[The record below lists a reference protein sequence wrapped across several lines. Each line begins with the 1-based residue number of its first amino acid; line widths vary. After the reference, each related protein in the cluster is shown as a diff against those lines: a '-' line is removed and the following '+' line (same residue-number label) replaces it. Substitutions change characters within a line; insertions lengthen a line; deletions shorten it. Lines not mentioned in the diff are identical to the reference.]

1 MREDL
6 DGLYQEEL
14 RSLREDAV
22 RFAARNPGMARQLG
36 LARDTM
42 PDPLVDRLLESC
54 AWLTARVRADAQNR
68 LPLVSHSL
76 LGLLYPQFVSPIPS
90 IGVMECA
97 VNPAG
102 IAGLSEGFSVP
113 SGTPIHSLD
122 EDGGALR
129 WRTAWPVTL
138 HPARVER
145 AEILPPASWMPVSAR
160 SVPGVLRLR
169 VSGAAGL
176 PLSNFSLPSL
186 RLHLCGSRFSTF
198 PLYEWTLSACRDVII
213 ADDADADK
221 PKTLSLG
228 PGALRPV
235 GFGPGEL
242 LFPESVYAHPGYQLL
257 QEYFAYPEHLLF
269 WDVAD
274 IGRRRE
280 LGELASFDLLLPV
293 DADPPEKVEAG
304 LFRTCAVP
312 VVNLFERLA
321 EPIRV
326 AYERAA
332 YPLVPDMRHQQG
344 TEVHSVL
351 RVDALEGGE
360 RTSVT
365 PYFSLAENSD
375 AAPTRYWFLR
385 RKPSL
390 DGVGTDVFLSF
401 KEAAFRPEKARPWV
415 ASARVLCTN
424 RHRAAK
430 RWQQGELTRD
440 TDMPVAALRFCG
452 PPSQQHDPPM
462 FGGELWKLVSH
473 LSLHHL
479 SLTGPDAGQVLR
491 ELLKLYAPRG
501 DAFSQR
507 QIAGVQEL
515 SGQTGMLPLREA
527 PGSAVRGTR
536 FYLTL
541 DEAAFGGGSAFLF
554 AGVLDVFFGLYANV
568 NTFTQLKLMTL
579 SRKGVWCSWP
589 PRSGA
594 RPLL

>member
-36 LARDTM
+36 LSPDTM

-54 AWLTARVRADAQNR
+54 AWLTARVRADAQTR

-76 LGLLYPQFVSPIPS
+76 LGLLYPQFVSPVPS
-90 IGVMECA
+90 IGVA
-97 VNPAG
+97 AFSPNPAG
-102 IAGLSEGFSVP
+102 VAGLTEGFYVP

-122 EDGGALR
+122 EDGDALR
-129 WRTAWPVTL
+129 WRTAWPLTL
-138 HPARVER
+138 HPAQVER
-145 AEILPPASWMPVSAR
+145 AEILPSASWMPASACG
-160 SVPGVLRLR
+160 VPGVLRLR
-169 VSGAAGL
+169 VSGVAGL
-176 PLSNFSLPSL
+176 PLSDFALPSL
-186 RLHLCGSRFSTF
+186 RLYLGGSRFSSF
-198 PLYEWTLSACRDVII
+198 PMYEWALSACRDVII
-213 ADDADADK
+213 VDDADAKK

-228 PGALRPV
+228 RGALRPV
-235 GFGPGEL
+235 GFGAGEL
-242 LFPESVYAHPGYQLL
+242 LFPESLYAHPGYQLL

-269 WDVAD
+269 WELTD

-280 LGELASFDLLLPV
+280 LGKLAFFDLLLPV
-293 DADPPEKVEAG
+293 DAPPPEKVDAR
-304 LFRTCAVP
+304 LFQTCATP
-312 VVNLFERLA
+312 VVNLSERLA
-321 EPIRV
+321 EPVRV
-326 AYERAA
+326 THERAS
-332 YPLVPDMRHQQG
+332 YLLVPDMRRQQSM
-344 TEVHSVL
+344 EIHSVL

-360 RTSVT
+360 RMPVT
-365 PYFSLAENSD
+365 PYFSLAED
-375 AAPTRYWFLR
+375 ADNPPTRYWLLR
-385 RKPSL
+385 RKPSP

-401 KEAAFRPEKARPWV
+401 KEAGHLEKARPWV

-430 RWQQGELTRD
+430 RWQQGALTRD
-440 TDMPVAALRFCG
+440 TDMPVSAIRFCG

-479 SLTGPDAGQVLR
+479 SLTGPDAECVLR
-491 ELLKLYAPRG
+491 ELLKLYSPHG

-515 SGQTGMLPLREA
+515 SGQTTILPLRKA

-541 DEAAFGGGSAFLF
+541 DEAAFRGGSAFLF
-554 AGVLDVFFGLYANV
+554 ASVLDVFFGLYANV

-579 SRKGVWCSWP
+579 GRKGVWYSWP
-589 PRSGA
+589 PRSGV